1 MNRSSTIERSTRETT
16 VTVTVDLDGIG
27 TTDIATGIG
36 MFDHLLTSFGHHSLI
51 DMNIAM
57 DGDLEVDDHHTVEDT
72 MLCLGEAIDAALG
85 DRAGI
90 ARYGDARIPMDEAV
104 ARCAL
109 DLGGRPYA
117 VIDAPFRSDRI
128 GALSTQMIEHSL
140 EALSRTA
147 RATLHIDATGRN
159 DHHIAEAM
167 FKALAR
173 ATRAAISFDPRRSG
187 VASTKG
193 VL

>member
-1 MNRSSTIERSTRETT
+1 MTRTATVTRSTRETT
-16 VTVTVDLDGIG
+16 VTVSVDLDGSG
-27 TTDIATGIG
+27 ETNIATGVG
-36 MFDHLLTSFGHHSLI
+36 MFDHLLTSFGHHSMI
-51 DMNIAM
+51 DVDIAM
-57 DGDLEVDDHHTVEDT
+57 EGDLEVDDHHTIEDT
-72 MLCLGEAIDAALG
+72 MLSLGEALDMALG

-90 ARYGDARIPMDEAV
+90 VRYGDARIPMDEAI
-104 ARCAL
+104 AQCAI

-128 GALSTQMIEHSL
+128 GALSTQMVEHGIE
-140 EALSRTA
+140 AFSRTA
-147 RATLHIDATGRN
+147 RATIHIDARGRN

-173 ATRAAISFDPRRSG
+173 ATRAAADRDTRRTG

-193 VL
+193 IL